1 MLDALSEAYSTAKA
15 LYRRHTALPSLE
27 AACELCKF
35 TIAKCEALMELRDA
49 DDSAS
54 DSGDDSG
61 DDEGRQRDWTKWLTG
76 KCQGVT
82 RLQLLKEL
90 TPKLQLCVQTLQL
103 ALVALPL
110 RIDRAAL
117 LPRAPFR
124 YVPAAQEQALRL
136 AQQLELGRVRA
147 AGLRVAAGEL
157 FRSVRYTG
165 GEGAGGSH
173 RNAGGDDAGVG
184 DDSNSENGDA
194 DTRGGAA
201 AELGVVPRWRELLAA
216 RLGGVEVRS
225 GTAVPRR
232 RVPH

>member
-165 GEGAGGSH
+165 GEGAGVW
-173 RNAGGDDAGVG
+173 R
-184 DDSNSENGDA
+184 SEGPCA
-194 DTRGGAA
+194 VMLVCTRPPHALRPPSA
-201 AELGVVPRWRELLAA
+201 HPSRAPATRAA
-216 RLGGVEVRS
+216 RAPAAPSPSKAAS
-225 GTAVPRR
+225 GWTLS
-232 RVPH
+232 HFNNIKCSDI

>member
-165 GEGAGGSH
+165 GEGAGVWQSEGPC
-173 RNAGGDDAGVG
+173 AVMGVQPPPPLPPPVLTG
-184 DDSNSENGDA
+184 HVSSF
-194 DTRGGAA
+194 
-201 AELGVVPRWRELLAA
+201 P
-216 RLGGVEVRS
+216 
-225 GTAVPRR
+225 PY
-232 RVPH
+232 

>member
-117 LPRAPFR
+117 LPARPFAMSLPRRSRRCASPSSSSSGECAPRGCASRPASSSAPCATPAARAPGCGSR
-124 YVPAAQEQALRL
+124 
-136 AQQLELGRVRA
+136 RA
-147 AGLRVAAGEL
+147 RA
-157 FRSVRYTG
+157 
-165 GEGAGGSH
+165 
-173 RNAGGDDAGVG
+173 
-184 DDSNSENGDA
+184 
-194 DTRGGAA
+194 
-201 AELGVVPRWRELLAA
+201 P
-216 RLGGVEVRS
+216 
-225 GTAVPRR
+225 
-232 RVPH
+232 